1 MSALQPKGAQK
12 LSRSLARRI
21 ADMEREVAGLK
32 KIMSEVAA
40 RKQDRKKQ
48 RRSQTTRRPVKS

>member
-1 MSALQPKGAQK
+1 MSASQPKGAQK

-21 ADMEREVAGLK
+21 ADLEREVAGLK

-40 RKQDRKKQ
+40 RGLDRKKQ
-48 RRSQTTRRPVKS
+48 RRSRTTRRPAKS

>member
-21 ADMEREVAGLK
+21 ADLEREVADLK
-32 KIMSEVAA
+32 KIMSQLATRE
-40 RKQDRKKQ
+40 QDRKKQ
-48 RRSQTTRRPVKS
+48 RRARTTRRPVK